1 MSLRVGL
8 GLSLLLLFLW
18 AIRALDQHQH
28 QSAMPAHP
36 DAVVNAA
43 SDSEE
48 ADGSEGVVV
57 DDSWLGKTGLSLAAE
72 QQLIRFIHMKLG
84 EQDDDPSALQPEEM
98 VYLGAFEQDEG
109 LVRYWLLPQRGYGE
123 QYATV
128 TGDGSADVN
137 YGIASSP
144 PESMQS
150 DDNGGEPMEPDSD
163 LEEESSLIP

>member
-1 MSLRVGL
+1 
-8 GLSLLLLFLW
+8 
-18 AIRALDQHQH
+18 
-28 QSAMPAHP
+28 
-36 DAVVNAA
+36 
-43 SDSEE
+43 
-48 ADGSEGVVV
+48 
-57 DDSWLGKTGLSLAAE
+57 
-72 QQLIRFIHMKLG
+72 MKLG